1 MRFSPQL
8 HRVWQRNP
16 SRLLLLNILGGII
29 IVALLGSL
37 IYPVCLASRPGAKPL
52 SEVEDKGVLP
62 WSPDFWAD
70 PSRYFS
76 VYAYIPVGVLGMVLV
91 AGLLLAGRD
100 LREIPRYV
108 ELTGEG
114 VKIGRWLAGEEDI
127 PYAEITDVYE
137 RPFYGY
143 VSQAVCFRTPG
154 RSTKKICILK
164 YAYDDWEE
172 FYRQLRERTVLKR
185 FADRLSTPA

>member
-16 SRLLLLNILGGII
+16 SRVLLLNILGALI
-29 IVALLGSL
+29 IVAILGSL
-37 IYPVCLASRPGAKPL
+37 FYPVYLASRPGAKTL
-52 SEVEDKGVLP
+52 SEMQEKSVLP

-70 PSRYFS
+70 PRSYFP
-76 VYAYIPVGVLGMVLV
+76 VYAYIPLVALGTVLV
-91 AGLLLAGRD
+91 AGLFLVARD

-114 VKIGRWLAGEEDI
+114 VKIGRWLAGEEYILYADI
-127 PYAEITDVYE
+127 ADVYE

-143 VSQAVCFRTPG
+143 ALQAVCLRTPG
-154 RSTKKICILK
+154 RSAKKFCILK

-172 FYRQLRERTVLKR
+172 LYRHLREKTVLKR
-185 FADRLSTPA
+185 FADRLSTPP